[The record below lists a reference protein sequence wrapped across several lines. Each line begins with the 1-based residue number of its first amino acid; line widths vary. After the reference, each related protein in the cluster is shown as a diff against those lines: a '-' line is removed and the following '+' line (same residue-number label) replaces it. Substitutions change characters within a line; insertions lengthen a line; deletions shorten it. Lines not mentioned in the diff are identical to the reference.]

1 MIRQLLNR
9 LSLSLPVLLGVIV
22 ICFILLQVAPSD
34 PAAVL
39 AGPTATEQDLQAI
52 RQELGLDRPLV
63 TQLGLYVWRLLH
75 LDLGRS
81 MISNAPVAQE
91 IAATIGPTAEL
102 MFASVVWSIPIAIL
116 LGTVAAYRRGK
127 LIDRFVMTLSVIGVS
142 LPVFWVGLLLVQHV
156 GGAGWLP
163 YIGRNGPLWTQA
175 GLASITLPALTLGS
189 VLIGPV
195 ARITRTAV
203 IETLSGDYVRTARA
217 KGAGEPRVVLRH
229 ALRNALLPIVTL
241 VGLQVGNLLGGAVV
255 TESIYSW
262 PGVGRM
268 AVGAIFSGDFPL
280 AQGAILVT
288 ALGFILIN
296 LIVDLLYAWLDPRA
310 RKS

>member
-9 LSLSLPVLLGVIV
+9 LSLSLPVLLGVVV
-22 ICFILLQVAPSD
+22 ICFVLLQVAPSD

-52 RQELGLDRPLV
+52 RQELGLDRPLAH
-63 TQLGLYVWRLLH
+63 QLGLYIWRLLH

-102 MFASVVWSIPIAIL
+102 MFASVIWSVPLAIL

-127 LIDRFVMTLSVIGVS
+127 LIDRLVMTLSVIGVS

-280 AQGAILVT
+280 AQGAILVA
-288 ALGFILIN
+288 ALGFIVIN
-296 LIVDLLYAWLDPRA
+296 LIVDLLYAWLDPRG

>member
-1 MIRQLLNR
+1 MLRQLLNR

-22 ICFILLQVAPSD
+22 ICFALLQVAPSD

-52 RQELGLDRPLV
+52 RAELGLDRPLAY
-63 TQLGLYVWRLLH
+63 QLGIYIWRLLH

-81 MISNAPVAQE
+81 MISNAPVSEE

-116 LGTVAAYRRGK
+116 LGTIAAYRRGK

-163 YIGRNGPLWTQA
+163 YIGRGGPLWTGA
-175 GLASITLPALTLGS
+175 GLASITLPAITLGS

-217 KGAGEPRVVLRH
+217 KGAGEPRVVLAH

-280 AQGAILVT
+280 AQGAILVA

-296 LIVDLLYAWLDPRA
+296 LIVDLLYAWLDPRG